1 MKHQNKTIKSRYLR
15 SFICSTI
22 LITLLL
28 GLSVSCKKTEMEEHQ
43 EPVGTPDIITLTEK
57 SSELLTLKKEKVALR
72 LIPIQFTASGRIGF
86 NEKKLVHITSR
97 VSGWVEKVYA
107 FVGDK
112 VRAGDTLVSIYS
124 PEFLSAQGE
133 FIQAEERLKSISQS
147 DSVELHTATALY
159 RSAKAKLLLL
169 SVTER
174 EAEELEDTHQ
184 PSSHLVIRSPLSGT
198 VLESNVI
205 SGNVVQKGDN
215 FFQLSD
221 LSSLWITAS
230 VYEKDISLVRIGQ
243 RVTINTSAISGK
255 DYQGSVEAISDVL
268 DETTRTFKVRVL
280 VDNKTG
286 ELKPEMFCEVIFES
300 TLQNKLLAIPEI
312 AVQSLGEEQVVFT
325 PSGKNTFTKKSVKLG
340 RHLGGF
346 VEILGGLEPGEE
358 IVTEGSYTLKSEL
371 MKGQM
376 GEE

>member
-1 MKHQNKTIKSRYLR
+1 MKYQNNTTKSRYLR
-15 SFICSTI
+15 FYILHTI
-22 LITLLL
+22 LILLL
-28 GLSVSCKKTEMEEHQ
+28 GLSVSCKKTEMAEEQ

-57 SSELLTLKKEKVALR
+57 SSKLLNMNTEKVALR
-72 LIPIQFTASGRIGF
+72 LIPIQITASGRIGF

-107 FVGDK
+107 FVGDR
-112 VRAGDTLVSIYS
+112 VWAGDTLVSIYS

-133 FIQAEERLKSISQS
+133 FIQAEERLKSIPQS
-147 DSVELHTATALY
+147 DSLELHTATALY
-159 RSAKAKLLLL
+159 QSAKAKLLLL
-169 SVTER
+169 GANER
-174 EAEELEDTHQ
+174 EIEKLADTHQ
-184 PSSHLVIRSPLSGT
+184 PGSQLAIRSPLSGT

-230 VYEKDISLVRIGQ
+230 VYEKDISLVRLGQ
-243 RVTINTSAISGK
+243 RVTINTSAVSGK
-255 DYQGSVEAISDVL
+255 NYQGSVEAISDVL
-268 DETTRTFKVRVL
+268 DETTRTFKVRIV
-280 VDNKTG
+280 VDNKGG
-286 ELKPEMFCEVIFES
+286 ELKPEMFCEVLFES

-325 PSGKNTFTKKSVKLG
+325 LSGENTFTKKSVKLG

>member
-1 MKHQNKTIKSRYLR
+1 VKHQNKTIKSRYLR
-15 SFICSTI
+15 FLICSTI
-22 LITLLL
+22 LILLL
-28 GLSVSCKKTEMEEHQ
+28 GLSVSCKKTETEEHQ
-43 EPVGTPDIITLTEK
+43 EPEGTPNIITLKVE
-57 SSELLTLKKEKVALR
+57 SLELFNLKTEKVALR

-133 FIQAEERLKSISQS
+133 FIQAEERLESIPQS

-159 RSAKAKLLLL
+159 QSAKAKLLLL
-169 SVTER
+169 GTNEVEIGKL
-174 EAEELEDTHQ
+174 ADTHQ
-184 PSSHLVIRSPLSGT
+184 PVSQLTIRSPLSGT

-205 SGNVVQKGDN
+205 SGNAVQKGDN

-221 LSSLWITAS
+221 LSSLWITAN
-230 VYEKDISLVRIGQ
+230 VYEKDISLVRLGQ
-243 RVTINTSAISGK
+243 RVTINTSAVSGK
-255 DYQGSVEAISDVL
+255 NYQGAVEAISDVL
-268 DETTRTFKVRVL
+268 DETTRTCKVRVV

-300 TLQNKLLAIPEI
+300 TMQNKLLAIPEI

-325 PSGKNTFTKKSVKLG
+325 PTGKSTFTKKSVKLG
-340 RHLGGF
+340 RHLGSF

-371 MKGQM
+371 MKGQL

>member
-1 MKHQNKTIKSRYLR
+1 MKHQNNTITSRYIR
-15 SFICSTI
+15 FFIYSTI
-22 LITLLL
+22 LIFLLL
-28 GLSVSCKKTEMEEHQ
+28 GLSVSCQKTEMEEQQ
-43 EPVGTPDIITLTEK
+43 EPEGTPDIIALKEESLKLFNLKTEK
-57 SSELLTLKKEKVALR
+57 VVLR

-107 FVGDK
+107 FAGDK

-124 PEFLSAQGE
+124 PDFLSAQGE
-133 FIQAEERLKSISQS
+133 FIQAEERLKSIPQS
-147 DSVELHTATALY
+147 DSVEFRTATALY
-159 RSAKAKLLLL
+159 QSAKAKLLLL
-169 SVTER
+169 SATER
-174 EAEELEDTHQ
+174 EIDELEDTHQ
-184 PSSHLVIRSPLSGT
+184 PSLHLVIRSPLSGT

-230 VYEKDISLVRIGQ
+230 VYEKDINLVKVGEKVSIQ
-243 RVTINTSAISGK
+243 MSAVSGET
-255 DYQGSVEAISDVL
+255 YVGYVEAISDVL

-286 ELKPEMFCEVIFES
+286 ELKPGMFCEVIFES

-325 PSGKNTFTKKSVKLG
+325 PTGKNTFTKKSVKLG

-346 VEILGGLEPGEE
+346 VEILDGLKPGDE

>member
-1 MKHQNKTIKSRYLR
+1 MKYENNTTNSRYLR
-15 SFICSTI
+15 IFICSTT
-22 LITLLL
+22 LALLL
-28 GLSVSCKKTEMEEHQ
+28 GLSVSCKKTETEEHQ
-43 EPVGTPDIITLTEK
+43 ESEGTPDIITLTEK
-57 SSELLTLKKEKVALR
+57 SSELLNLKTEKVALR
-72 LIPIQFTASGRIGF
+72 SIPIQFTASGRIGF

-107 FVGDK
+107 FAGDK

-124 PEFLSAQGE
+124 PDFLSAQGE
-133 FIQAEERLKSISQS
+133 FIQAEERLKSIPQS

-159 RSAKAKLLLL
+159 QSAKAKLLLL
-169 SVTER
+169 NATKR
-174 EAEELEDTHQ
+174 EVDELEDTHQ

-230 VYEKDISLVRIGQ
+230 VYEKDISLVRLGQ

-255 DYQGSVEAISDVL
+255 NYQGSVEAISDVL

-325 PSGKNTFTKKSVKLG
+325 LSGENTFTKKSVKLG